1 MSIPRRWMYSSEVC
15 VTLSSGSNQA
25 PRVPATTAHVDKGES
40 GCQSFGRYPLSYLE
54 SFFFGL
60 FEKSNC
66 IRSAASFYETLFFLV
81 VCWIGVIHKMMMRRT
96 RTRTSRLP
104 GRTRTSC
111 LYVAAVVCVEAGS
124 RAHSSCSAAAGNSN
138 PGSVSVSEFAGAGFM
153 LTHESAQ
160 PITLRLR

>member
-25 PRVPATTAHVDKGES
+25 PRVPATTAHVDKGSRGASLS
-40 GCQSFGRYPLSYLE
+40 GGNHSHISRL
-54 SFFFGL
+54 FFFFW
-60 FEKSNC
+60 FEKLNC
-66 IRSAASFYETLFFLV
+66 IQSAVSSYEILFFLV
-81 VCWIGVIHKMMMRRT
+81 VCWIGVIHKMIMRTRT

-111 LYVAAVVCVEAGS
+111 LCVAAVVCVEAGS
-124 RAHSSCSAAAGNSN
+124 RPHSSCSAAAGNSN

-160 PITLRLR
+160 PITL